1 MRSERG
7 HGNASLIR
15 PWRTAVT
22 IVLYVALFFVALPVF
37 LWILGSRLD
46 SAFAWS
52 PLQGPWRWVGKVLFG
67 VGLLALTWSMGH
79 LSLRGRGLPISHL
92 GPARL
97 VREGPYRFARHPIYV
112 AYVLAFAGAGLLTG
126 SIGRAF
132 VSSSLLAAGVLVY
145 SLGFEEPRLRR
156 RLGAAYD
163 EYRSSVPYL
172 RIPLLGPVIVRI
184 ASTVWAKVTPAIE
197 RIANRVVLF
206 RLGPTIWATY
216 GALLALGA
224 AAATALI
231 GGLLVTGGM
240 SAAGS
245 TVYLVCLSLSA
256 VIVGRLV
263 WLAYHGKELLRSP
276 VRVLRTIGFVS
287 WGSIIAAIALPFA
300 FARFVPQSGL
310 WLLDRTLPGLL
321 AAEAIG
327 RLGCLTYGCCFGRPS
342 EHGIRWTD
350 PDAKLIRQRPDAC
363 GERRVPTQLIAS
375 AWALFSLALVLSAT
389 TAPVANGMVAGLTL
403 VLYSIG
409 RFGGDCLRDEPRF
422 GPWGLTAGQ
431 VGSAVAGSI
440 GFALVFLATGPP
452 AWPEPAW
459 EFDVT
464 LLVRLWPAVAASFVV
479 VFLACGLHWRRV
491 GRW

>member
-1 MRSERG
+1 MRSESG
-7 HGNASLIR
+7 HGNASVHR
-15 PWRTAVT
+15 PWGTAVT
-22 IVLYVALFFVALPVF
+22 IALYVVVFFALLPAF
-37 LWILGSRLD
+37 LWILGGRLD
-46 SAFAWS
+46 SAFAWP
-52 PLQGPWRWVGKVLFG
+52 PLQGSWRSIGDVLFG
-67 VGLLALTWSMGH
+67 TGLLALVWSMGH

-97 VREGPYRFARHPIYV
+97 VRGGPYRFTRHPIYI
-112 AYVLAFAGAGLLTG
+112 AYVLAFAGAALLTG

-132 VSSSLLAAGVLVY
+132 VSSALLVSGVLVY

-156 RLGAAYD
+156 RLGTAYD
-163 EYRSSVPYL
+163 EYRSSVPFL
-172 RIPLLGPVIVRI
+172 RIPLLGPVMVRTASI
-184 ASTVWAKVTPAIE
+184 AWAAAIPAIE

-206 RLGPTIWATY
+206 RAGPAIWATY
-216 GALLALGA
+216 GALLAVGA

-240 SAAGS
+240 SRAGA
-245 TVYLVCLSLSA
+245 TAYLVSLALGA
-256 VIVGRLV
+256 VVVGRLV
-263 WLAYHGKELLRSP
+263 WLAYHLKELLRSP
-276 VRVLRTIGFVS
+276 VRALRTVGFVS

-300 FARFVPQSGL
+300 FAHLVPQSGL

-342 EHGIRWTD
+342 DHGIRWTN
-350 PDAKLIRQRPDAC
+350 PDAKLIRQCPDAS
-363 GERRVPTQLIAS
+363 GQRRVPTQLIAS

-389 TAPVANGMVAGLTL
+389 AAPISDGMVAGLTL
-403 VLYSIG
+403 VLYSVG
-409 RFGGDCLRDEPRF
+409 RFAGDCLRDEPRY
-422 GPWGLTAGQ
+422 GTWGLTAGQ

-440 GFALVFLATGPP
+440 GLALVFIATGPP

-459 EFDVT
+459 ELDVT
-464 LLVRLWPAVAASFVV
+464 LLIQLWPAVAASFVV

>member
-7 HGNASLIR
+7 HRHASLRR

-22 IVLYVALFFVALPVF
+22 TLLYVAVFFVILPAF
-37 LWILGSRLD
+37 LWALGGQLD
-46 SAFAWS
+46 SAFVWP
-52 PLQGPWRWVGKVLFG
+52 PLQGAWRSIGDVLFG
-67 VGLLALTWSMGH
+67 AGLLALIWSMGH
-79 LSLRGRGLPISHL
+79 LSFRGRGLPISHL
-92 GPARL
+92 GPTRL
-97 VREGPYRFARHPIYV
+97 VSGGPYRFARHPIYV
-112 AYVLAFAGAGLLTG
+112 AYVLAFAGAGLLSG

-132 VSSSLLAAGVLVY
+132 VSSALLVAGVLIY
-145 SLGFEEPRLRR
+145 SMGFEEPKLRR
-156 RLGAAYD
+156 RLGEAYD
-163 EYRSSVPYL
+163 EYRSSVPFL
-172 RIPLLGPVIVRI
+172 RIPLLGAVLARTGSR
-184 ASTVWAKVTPAIE
+184 AWATAAPLIE

-216 GALLALGA
+216 GALLGLGA

-231 GGLLVTGGM
+231 GGLLMTGGI
-240 SAAGS
+240 SEAGA
-245 TVYLVCLSLSA
+245 TVYLVSLALAA
-256 VIVGRLV
+256 VVVGRLV
-263 WLAYHGKELLRSP
+263 WLAYHWKELFRSP
-276 VRVLRTIGFVS
+276 ALVLRTVGFVS
-287 WGSIIAAIALPFA
+287 WGSIMAAIALPFA

-350 PDAKLIRQRPDAC
+350 PDAKLIRQCPGAS

-375 AWALFSLALVLSAT
+375 AWALLSLVLVLAS
-389 TAPVANGMVAGLTL
+389 TAAPIPDGMVAGLTL

-422 GPWGLTAGQ
+422 GTWSLTAGQ

-440 GFALVFLATGPP
+440 GFALVFSATGPP
-452 AWPEPAW
+452 AWPESAW
-459 EFDVT
+459 QLDLTAVF
-464 LLVRLWPAVAASFVV
+464 RLWPAVTASFVV